1 MAIKFPSI
9 IVAFYSTSVSAIERS
24 TRGIVAM
31 ILKETDLTVAGK
43 LVAAIT
49 TNFVAGDKLTFC
61 GVSFTATADTTD
73 ATHFAVGASITAT
86 AANIAT
92 ALAANTGIANLYT
105 TVAATG
111 VLTITEKTA
120 GGGNTP
126 AAFTYTGTGI
136 ITTSSTVTSY
146 SFATPFI
153 VYEKTDI
160 PSQLSSDN
168 QQQIELALMGYQ
180 TAPKHILCYVQ
191 KKADSTK
198 YDDTLLELEHAS
210 WDYLVIPEIEES
222 DVLTIAT
229 WIKTLRTT
237 KDKKVKAVLPNCA
250 ADNEGVVNFT
260 NTKITTA
267 DGTFTAAQ
275 YCSRIAGIICG
286 TPMTISCTFA
296 PLSEVLDCDKY
307 TLDQM
312 DTKIG
317 NGELFVMYDGEK
329 FKIARGVNSF
339 VTTTESKGIDFK
351 KIKLVD
357 AMDMIHDDIKK
368 TTNDS
373 YIGKY
378 ANSYDNKCLLLTAIG
393 GYFDTLE
400 TEGILDPD
408 NTNSCEINLNAQ
420 KNYLI
425 SNGDY
430 TSEELAAMKDLAI
443 KKLNTRDQVFLKAG
457 IKILDAIED
466 FDLEIAV

>member
-1 MAIKFPSI
+1 MGIKFPSI
-9 IVAFYSTSVSAIERS
+9 IIAFKSTGVSAIERS
-24 TRGIVAM
+24 SRGIVAM
-31 ILKETDLTVAGK
+31 ILKETNLTVAGK
-43 LVAAIT
+43 LVAAIGA
-49 TNFVAGDKLTFC
+49 NFVAGDTITF
-61 GVSFTATADTTD
+61 GGATFTATASTND
-73 ATHFAVGASITAT
+73 ATHFAVGTTVATTAT
-86 AANIAT
+86 NIAT
-92 ALAANTGIANLYT
+92 ALMANTAIAGIYT
-105 TVAATG
+105 AVAASG
-111 VLTITEKTA
+111 ILTITEKTA

-126 AAFTYTGTGI
+126 GAFTTSGTGT
-136 ITTSSTVTSY
+136 ITTTSTTTRY

-153 VYEKTDI
+153 VYDTTDI
-160 PSQLSSDN
+160 PDALSDSN
-168 QQQIELALMGYQ
+168 KQQIELALMGYQ

-191 KKADSTK
+191 DATTED
-198 YDDTLLELEHAS
+198 YNATLLELEHAR
-210 WDYLVIPEIEES
+210 WDYLVIPDITAS
-222 DVLTIAT
+222 DAQTVAT
-229 WIKTLRTT
+229 WIKTMRTT

-250 ADNEGVVNFT
+250 ADNEGVINFT

-339 VTTTESKGIDFK
+339 ITTTQDKGIDFK

-357 AMDMIHDDIKK
+357 AMDMIHDDIKD
-368 TTNDS
+368 TANDY

-378 ANSYDNKCLLLTAIG
+378 ANSYDNKCLLITAIG

-400 TEGILDPD
+400 TEGILDPGK
-408 NTNSCEINLNAQ
+408 NSCSLNVTAQ

-430 TSEELAAMKDLAI
+430 TSAELAAMNELAV
-443 KKLNTRDQVFLKAG
+443 KELNTRDQVFLSAN

-466 FDLEIAV
+466 IDLEVTI

>member
-1 MAIKFPSI
+1 MGTKFPSI
-9 IVAFYSTSVSAIERS
+9 IIAFKSTSVSAIERS
-24 TRGIVAM
+24 SRGIVAM
-31 ILKETDLTVAGK
+31 ILKETNMTVAGK
-43 LVAAIT
+43 LVAPIS
-49 TNFVAGDKLTFC
+49 TNFVAGDTLTFD
-61 GVSFTATADTTD
+61 GITFTATTSTSD
-73 ATHFAVGASITAT
+73 ATHFAVGADVATTAT
-86 AANIAT
+86 NIAT
-92 ALAANTGIANLYT
+92 ALSANTTIAGTYT
-105 TVAATG
+105 VTATTG
-111 VLTITEKTA
+111 TLTITEKTA

-126 AAFTYTGTGI
+126 AAFATAGTGT
-136 ITTSSTVTSY
+136 ITTTSTTTSY
-146 SFATPFI
+146 SFATPLL
-153 VYEKTDI
+153 VYDTTDI
-160 PSQLSSDN
+160 PDDLSDSN
-168 QQQIELALMGYQ
+168 KQQIELALMGYQ

-191 KKADSTK
+191 ESDTK
-198 YDDTLLELEHAS
+198 GYDATLLELEHAR
-210 WDYLVIPEIEES
+210 WDYLVIPEIATS
-222 DVLTIAT
+222 DIQTIAT

-250 ADNEGVVNFT
+250 ADNEGVINFT
-260 NTKITTA
+260 NTKIVTA

-312 DTKIG
+312 NTKIS

-339 VTTTESKGIDFK
+339 VTTAEDKGIDFK

-357 AMDMIHDDIKK
+357 AMDMIHDDIKD
-368 TTNDS
+368 TANDS
-373 YIGKY
+373 YTGKY
-378 ANSYDNKCLLLTAIG
+378 TNSYDNKCLLITAIQ

-408 NTNSCEINLNAQ
+408 NDNSCEINLTSQ

-430 TSEELAAMKDLAI
+430 TGTELAAMKDLAI
-443 KKLNTRDQVFLKAG
+443 KELNTRDQVFLSAS

-466 FDLEIAV
+466 IDLEITI